1 MKFLFV
7 LILFFILLGP
17 ILRLLLRMFVMNKVM
32 KEQVKATKSARREGD
47 IKVENTAHHRPARTK
62 DSDGQYIDYE
72 EIK

>member
-7 LILFFILLGP
+7 IILFFILLGP
-17 ILRLLLRMFVMNKVM
+17 ILRFLLRMFVMNKVM
-32 KEQVKATKSARREGD
+32 KEQVKAQKSARREGD
-47 IKVENTAHHRPARTK
+47 IRVENAAPHRPQRTK

>member
-17 ILRLLLRMFVMNKVM
+17 ILRFLLRMFVMNKVM
-32 KEQVKATKSARREGD
+32 KEQVKAQKSARKEGD
-47 IKVENTAHHRPARTK
+47 IRVENAAPNRPQHTK